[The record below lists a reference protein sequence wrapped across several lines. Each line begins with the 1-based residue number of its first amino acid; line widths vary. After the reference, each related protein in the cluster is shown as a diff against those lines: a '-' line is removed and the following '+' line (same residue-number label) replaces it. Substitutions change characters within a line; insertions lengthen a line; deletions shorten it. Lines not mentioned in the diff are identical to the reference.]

1 MKESV
6 IVPFTPTRLA
16 SPEPEAEIR
25 FGGVTIRLGLCYL
38 HHLVNCQGWGDRQ
51 SSYREADRVMGDAMN
66 AIQREMWA
74 QVDRERVTADNLTD
88 AQIRSEFHSTHDM
101 STSRDCLVA
110 LGLDVYDGDEGIPEA
125 RSRVAAAINL
135 RKRAK

>member
-1 MKESV
+1 MKV
-6 IVPFTPTRLA
+6 IVPFAPARA
-16 SPEPEAEIR
+16 GEPEPEAEIR
-25 FGGVTIRLGLCYL
+25 YGGVTIRLGLTYL
-38 HHLVNCQGWGDRQ
+38 HHLVTCQGWGDRE
-51 SSYREADRVMGDAMN
+51 SSFFQADRVMGNAMN
-66 AIQREMWA
+66 EIQREMWA
-74 QVDRERVTADNLTD
+74 QIDRKRVTADNLTD